1 MPPLGGGGIVP
12 VPDHRTGGTDMPQ
25 QTETPI
31 LDLLAGM
38 TVLSF
43 EATTLD
49 KQQVMLARIA
59 ALVAADAPPISY
71 ALNLGASSDFDVD
84 AEQIRGVFAAIA
96 PIVGSARIAT
106 GLGNIVKALALTE
119 LAEIETESAD

>member
-1 MPPLGGGGIVP
+1 MPE
-12 VPDHRTGGTDMPQ
+12 

-38 TVLSF
+38 TALSF
-43 EATTLD
+43 EATSLD

-59 ALVAADAPPISY
+59 ALVASDAPPISY

-106 GLGNIVKALALTE
+106 ALGNIVKALALET
-119 LAEIETESAD
+119 LAEIDAEED